1 MFINTKEKIIN
12 YFNSGIKKKLL
23 IGVENEKF
31 LFSKKS
37 NKRASYTEVKKVL
50 SLLKSKFNWKPIK
63 EKNNLIGLS
72 HRAKSIS
79 LQHGK
84 QIELAGDN

>member
-1 MFINTKEKIIN
+1 MFINTKDKIIN

-37 NKRASYTEVKKVL
+37 NKRASYAEVKKVL
-50 SLLKSKFNWKPIK
+50 SLLKLKFK
-63 EKNNLIGLS
+63 
-72 HRAKSIS
+72 
-79 LQHGK
+79 
-84 QIELAGDN
+84 